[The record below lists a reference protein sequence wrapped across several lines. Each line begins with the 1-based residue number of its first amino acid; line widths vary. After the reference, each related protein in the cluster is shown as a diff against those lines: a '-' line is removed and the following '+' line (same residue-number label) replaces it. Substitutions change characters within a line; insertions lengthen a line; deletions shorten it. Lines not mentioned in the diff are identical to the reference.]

1 MIEAV
6 IPFPNIDPVLIHI
19 YGPISIRWYAL
30 SYIAGLLLGWWYVLR
45 LLRNKPLWEG
55 ATFKGKAPATADDI
69 GDLFVWIT
77 LGVIIG
83 GRLGFV
89 LFYGVLYCGFAGDAA
104 RACGGLPGDYLTNPI
119 RIIAAWEGGMSF
131 HGGLLG
137 VVIAIWW
144 FCRRRKLN
152 LFAIADLIAAATPIG
167 LFFGR
172 VANFINGE
180 LWGKVTD
187 VPWGMT
193 FCNDVIRAA
202 NFGQCPAG
210 QQPRHPSQLYEAAL
224 EGLLLFLILWFAVVK
239 LKIHHRPGSV
249 VAWFLLGYGAFRFA
263 VEFFRDSES
272 MIYGWFS
279 MGQLLSLPMWAAA
292 LYFLWYTVQKP
303 AKAAP

>member
-30 SYIAGLLLGWWYVLR
+30 SYIAGLLLGWWYVLT
-45 LLRNKPLWEG
+45 LLRNKTLWEG
-55 ATFKGKAPATADDI
+55 APFQGKAPATADHI

-137 VVIAIWW
+137 VVTAVWL
-144 FCRRRKLN
+144 FCRNRKLN
-152 LFAIADLIAAATPIG
+152 LYAVADLIAAATPIG

-172 VANFINGE
+172 IANFINGE

-187 VPWGMT
+187 VPWGMV

-210 QQPRHPSQLYEAAL
+210 DMPRHPSQLYEALL
-224 EGLLLFLILWFAVVK
+224 EGVVLFLVLRFGMTT
-239 LKIHHRPGSV
+239 LKIHKRPGSV
-249 VAWFLLGYGAFRFA
+249 IAWFLLFYGLFRFA

-272 MIYGWFS
+272 VIYGWFS
-279 MGQLLSLPMWAAA
+279 MGQALSLPMWAAA
-292 LYFLWYTVQKP
+292 AYFLWHAAQRP
-303 AKAAP
+303 AKAA

>member
-30 SYIAGLLLGWWYVLR
+30 SYIAGLLLGWLYVLR
-45 LLRNKPLWEG
+45 LLRNQALWAGPPFNGKP
-55 ATFKGKAPATADDI
+55 PATADDI

-89 LFYGVLYCGFAGDAA
+89 LFYGVFYCGFAGETAP
-104 RACGGLPGDYLTNPI
+104 ACFGLPRAYLETPLK
-119 RIIAAWEGGMSF
+119 IIAAWEGGMSF

-137 VVIAIWW
+137 VVIAIWL
-144 FCRRRKLN
+144 FCRNRKLN
-152 LFAIADLIAAATPIG
+152 LLAVADLIAAATPIG

-180 LWGKVTD
+180 LWGKITD
-187 VPWGMT
+187 VPWAMVFPNATPVG
-193 FCNDVIRAA
+193 V
-202 NFGQCPAG
+202 
-210 QQPRHPSQLYEAAL
+210 PRHPSQLYEALL
-224 EGLLLFLILWFAVVK
+224 EGVVLFFILRFAMLR
-239 LKIHHRPGSV
+239 LKIHRRPGSV
-249 VAWFLLGYGAFRFA
+249 VAWFLLGYGVFRFA

-292 LYFLWYTVQKP
+292 AFFLWYATQRP
-303 AKAAP
+303 AKAAS